1 MTPLTSPL
9 RRRCPEILAPSGRC
23 LDITLTPADGGS
35 FLTPW
40 QGLRKGPV
48 PVSLRELM
56 EYAEGNASA
65 AESDTPAPAP
75 KGTPAKGSIDLAL
88 LIEWAHVVG
97 DFGMPARL
105 GVIALAKDLA
115 LYQAWMNSG
124 STVSWDHWKK
134 NQTETE

>member
-9 RRRCPEILAPSGRC
+9 RRRCPEILDPSGRC
-23 LDITLTPADGGS
+23 LDITLTPDDGGS
-35 FLTPW
+35 FLMQW
-40 QGLRKGPV
+40 KGLRKDPV
-48 PVSLRELM
+48 QVSLRELM

-65 AESDTPAPAP
+65 TESDTPAPAP
-75 KGTPAKGSIDLAL
+75 KGSVDLGL

-105 GVIALAKDLA
+105 GVIALAKELS
-115 LYQAWMNSG
+115 LYQSWMNSG

-134 NQTETE
+134 QHTEETHG

>member
-9 RRRCPEILAPSGRC
+9 RRRCPEILDPSGRC
-23 LDITLTPADGGS
+23 LDITLTPDDGGS
-35 FLTPW
+35 FLMQW
-40 QGLRKGPV
+40 KGLRKDPIE
-48 PVSLRELM
+48 VSLRELM

-75 KGTPAKGSIDLAL
+75 KGTPAKGSVDLGL

-115 LYQAWMNSG
+115 LYHAWMNSG

>member
-9 RRRCPEILAPSGRC
+9 RRRCPEILDPEGRC
-23 LDITLTPADGGS
+23 LDITLTPDDGGS
-35 FLTPW
+35 FLMQW
-40 QGLRKGPV
+40 KGAKMDPV
-48 PVSLRELM
+48 LVSLRELM
-56 EYAEGNASA
+56 DYAEGKVEAPTT
-65 AESDTPAPAP
+65 EAPAP
-75 KGTPAKGSIDLAL
+75 KGSVDLAL

-105 GVIALAKDLA
+105 GVIALAKELT

-134 NQTETE
+134 QHTEETHG